1 MLKSVAQINTASL
14 FQQIQSVSDPIS
26 YMERAAQRYPDI
38 FKASILGF
46 GNSGDRKQFTAPGE
60 LSYISKPILGD
71 SWVIM
76 LEGDRC

>member
-1 MLKSVAQINTASL
+1 
-14 FQQIQSVSDPIS
+14 
-26 YMERAAQRYPDI
+26 MERAAHKYPDI

-46 GNSGDRKQFTAPGE
+46 GNSGDRKQFTASGE

>member
-46 GNSGDRKQFTAPGE
+46 GNSGDRKQYTASG
-60 LSYISKPILGD
+60 YGAILTDLHGQSVD
-71 SWVIM
+71 LW
-76 LEGDRC
+76 C